1 MRKTLLAATVL
12 AACGPDTQ
20 VYEGVSYDERFGD
33 ATAMD
38 IHVPEGGGDAR
49 PAVMLIHGGAWR
61 FGSRDGY
68 TEAAERFAAAGYV
81 AATISY
87 RLVPAGTYPAAVQD
101 ALCALSFLRAHA
113 ADYGIDPD
121 RIAVTGYSA
130 GGHLSALIGV
140 AHDNPAHQPDCEWGP
155 TAAPAAVIPGDGPY
169 DFTAGTDVRHEWVTD
184 FLGGTIEEVPQN
196 YVDASPLPQVREGA
210 PPMLVVHGHDDV
222 VPVEGAVDL
231 VDALRSHGNQVR
243 FLDLEG
249 AGHVLSPTTA
259 TDGGYLQTATDMP
272 EAWTITLDFLSRT
285 LGASR

>member
-1 MRKTLLAATVL
+1 MRTSLLILL
-12 AACGPDTQ
+12 AACGPSAE
-20 VYEGVSYDERFGD
+20 VYEDVQYDERYGD

-38 IHVPEGGGDAR
+38 IHIPEGGGEAR
-49 PAVMLIHGGAWR
+49 PTVMLIHGGAWR

-101 ALCALSFLRAHA
+101 GLCALSFLRANA
-113 ADYGIDPD
+113 AVYGIDPE
-121 RIAVTGYSA
+121 RVAVTGYSA

-140 AHDNPAHQPDCEWGP
+140 AADNPAHQPDCAWGP
-155 TAAPAAVIPGDGPY
+155 TAAPAVVIPGDGPY
-169 DFTAGTDVRHEWVTD
+169 DFSSAELRHDWVTD
-184 FLGGTIEEVPQN
+184 FLGGTIEEVPDN
-196 YVDASPLPQVREGA
+196 YFNASPLPQVHEGV

-222 VPVEGAVDL
+222 VAIEGAVDL
-231 VDALRSHGNQVR
+231 VDALRAHGNEVR

-259 TDGGYLQTATDMP
+259 TDGGYLQVATDMP
-272 EAWTITLDFLSRT
+272 EAWAVTLDFLART
-285 LGASR
+285 LGETR